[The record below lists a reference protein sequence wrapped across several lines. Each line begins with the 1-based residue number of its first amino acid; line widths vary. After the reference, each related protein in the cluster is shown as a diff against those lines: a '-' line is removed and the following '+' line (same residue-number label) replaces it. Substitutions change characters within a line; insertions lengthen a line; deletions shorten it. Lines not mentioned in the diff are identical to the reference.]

1 MSDMGGEPTS
11 RTILSS
17 KTQRIWRTPLTR
29 ARGDGWRGR
38 SAQGF
43 GEGDDFRRGGVQVR
57 EKADAGFLTLIMARR
72 RWDAVGSGRLALA
85 GPSIWPVR
93 GNTAGLV
100 RLRFI
105 VVFTAEKSRRATVGH
120 RSRSGC

>member
-11 RTILSS
+11 RTILPS

-38 SAQGF
+38 SAPGF

-57 EKADAGFLTLIMARR
+57 EKADAGFFDPDHGAETLGCGGERPFGPGR
-72 RWDAVGSGRLALA
+72 AVGMA
-85 GPSIWPVR
+85 GPGEYRWAR
-93 GNTAGLV
+93 A
-100 RLRFI
+100 
-105 VVFTAEKSRRATVGH
+105 FTIYCCFTTEKSRRATAGH